1 VDVLVFDLFI
11 EAASVCLVNLTP
23 IYNIKMAVMYLVHLY
38 GTKVKAKSYL
48 APFYVSVKLQD

>member
-1 VDVLVFDLFI
+1 LVFDLFI

-23 IYNIKMAVMYLVHLY
+23 IYNVKLAVMYLVHLY
-38 GTKVKAKSYL
+38 GAKVKAKSYL